1 MNKLFTKIAGLTLG
15 LAMAIG
21 VGVALGS
28 KNSDVK
34 AVEAAVTAAGGINFK
49 TGSVTAS
56 NTGTTIN
63 GGTMDITTIGTQT
76 NAGYYNSKVTAA
88 TYSYYSAS
96 GGVGGIRV
104 GKSSG
109 AGTIKFTLTTAVTD
123 AVRVDVES
131 YQTAA
136 NATKTLWVDESSTD
150 AVTPS
155 DSTATIYEFD
165 LSSVASLT
173 TITIKTSSQLWVK
186 SFKLYVGRGS
196 SGPATSGTATFTPT
210 SASAATIGGTYPTD
224 ASVTFSNTYT
234 STYTQMTSGNYQTYT
249 IKKFGGKKLTSI
261 KPAIKRN
268 SGGGGTGNITV
279 KNGTTTLV
287 NERAFTKTSI
297 DKDNFKDYEI
307 LGSSE
312 TLSITGNNDL
322 IVIVKATEN
331 SLHCNKLSI
340 TWENSDSITSLAVT
354 NPKVSFTVG
363 QPFTHVKDNTT
374 VVTAT
379 YATAGATT
387 VSSGFTYTLGGTAV
401 TTSYTMAKAD
411 NGKTVVVT
419 YTDGDGLSKAADGYA
434 ISVDYETLD
443 SDHLTM
449 TTGPVN
455 VSLSDGT
462 VQLSASVTNPNADPT
477 ITWSSGDTDKA
488 TVNSSGL
495 VTLKAAGSVV
505 ITASGANSV
514 SKTCTVIISATPS
527 VTLDVT
533 TISNKYT
540 GDPDVTITPD
550 AKNVPND
557 AVYIWTSTNNNV
569 ATVTKGAGN
578 VGVVHFEGTSSH
590 NESITLTI
598 KNAAETETLCSA
610 SATLSNITK
619 SEVLDLTLSE
629 STHTLYDGK
638 FVNSFTLTATI
649 DDEDVIGN
657 ANKNITWTSSD
668 PTIADVDNGEVVV
681 LGEGGDNENPVT
693 VTITAASTYSPSI
706 SRTCT
711 VTVLHDTV
719 NKITWNGKNTP
730 ASFFTGDV
738 LKNVSNWT
746 FDAEWA
752 SGGKENG
759 LSWGTGSNVV
769 HLNKC
774 AVGVNL
780 TPETDNPLARN
791 YEVVIG
797 DNNKR
802 LVPFYGEFAAT
813 AKTMTVNQSAVSD
826 IEISLDDRIV
836 NNELD
841 MYDTE
846 ELTLDY
852 TVTYVGNVND
862 GVDVDVSDDEK
873 LIYVDNGTDGHGNG
887 TITISGYP
895 CNSVTLTL
903 TSKED
908 SSVEETITIHIE
920 EDEVQSLS
928 WTGSGVSDVLEYESN
943 TSTLGQVLDSSNWT
957 FTATWIKKVES
968 NLTVGSGADNV
979 NLGIFNTNE
988 PSAYSEGTVY
998 NASSILDIELNG
1010 KYLVA
1015 FYKGVRASETIKLN
1029 IVKTLDTISKPAPS
1043 ARAYSWVEED
1053 ATPDFSKDDT
1063 SVNLNGVTWTKN
1075 TQSQDIITAGTKA
1088 VRYNQIGRSAGPD
1101 SLILT
1106 TSGISGTITKITIDC
1121 FRGASTDSKVSA
1133 TVGGDVFMAPSNIPA
1148 QSSNIGGEVS
1158 ATGSK
1163 SGTIV
1168 ITLEGKGSSGA
1179 QVAIHS
1185 IEIEYTTTV
1194 NAPISNDEDHKE
1206 AQFAVVEFAQYMNEQ
1221 MNGKNV
1227 CTGTS
1232 AQRDTAWANVKA
1244 KYNALF
1250 GPERTTTFDDTE
1262 LNWAKDLLTNAHAEW
1277 NEIHDSDQKYCLERA
1292 LATYEFCVAHY
1303 YSNDAFM
1310 SGVRTLSSNSG
1321 AYLNTVLSMKNTSAV
1336 IIIVVI
1342 SAISVAA
1349 IGGYFLFRKKKDN

>member
-1 MNKLFTKIAGLTLG
+1 MNKFFTKIAGLTLG

-28 KNSDVK
+28 KSSDVK
-34 AVEAAVTAAGGINFK
+34 TAEAANTVQYDFQNKDWNAKVGSTTKNWTNGKSGSSFESSSPARGIQVQTGATGANGTCKESYSNITKVTVGVAKSSSGTGTVSVSIGGTNCGSTSSFTTSSADWDCSVSDL
-49 TGSVTAS
+49 TGYVKITVACTKNSIYVKYVIITYGS
-56 NTGTTIN
+56 GGGTPSETITTGTTDYIFN
-63 GGTMDITTIGTQT
+63 SKSWGATVESVAKNWTSGQDGNALTSGQGIQITTATSGANATSPATFENVKTIVVTYCTNASSGKGTIKVQVGTNAEKTFSVTKPSSGGTTLKEATFNYNPRQ
-76 NAGYYNSKVTAA
+76 AGVVKVTAICESNSM
-88 TYSYYSAS
+88 YIY
-96 GGVGGIRV
+96 GV
-104 GKSSG
+104 
-109 AGTIKFTLTTAVTD
+109 
-123 AVRVDVES
+123 
-131 YQTAA
+131 
-136 NATKTLWVDESSTD
+136 
-150 AVTPS
+150 
-155 DSTATIYEFD
+155 
-165 LSSVASLT
+165 
-173 TITIKTSSQLWVK
+173 
-186 SFKLYVGRGS
+186 
-196 SGPATSGTATFTPT
+196 
-210 SASAATIGGTYPTD
+210 
-224 ASVTFSNTYT
+224 SVTC
-234 STYTQMTSGNYQTYT
+234 Q
-249 IKKFGGKKLTSI
+249 
-261 KPAIKRN
+261 PA
-268 SGGGGTGNITV
+268 
-279 KNGTTTLV
+279 
-287 NERAFTKTSI
+287 
-297 DKDNFKDYEI
+297 
-307 LGSSE
+307 
-312 TLSITGNNDL
+312 
-322 IVIVKATEN
+322 
-331 SLHCNKLSI
+331 
-340 TWENSDSITSLAVT
+340 DSITSLTVT
-354 NPKVSFTVG
+354 NPKTTFTVG

-374 VVTAT
+374 EVTAT
-379 YATAGATT
+379 YATAGAKT
-387 VSSGFTYTLGGTAV
+387 VTSGFTYTLGGTAV
-401 TTSYTMAKAD
+401 TTSYTMKKAD

-693 VTITAASTYSPSI
+693 VTITAASTYSPSVYK
-706 SRTCT
+706 TCT

-719 NKITWNGKNTP
+719 TKITWNGKTTP
-730 ASFFTGDV
+730 ASFYTGDV
-738 LKNVSNWT
+738 LEDVSNWT

-1194 NAPISNDEDHKE
+1194 NTPISNDEDHKE